1 MKCGFLVVLGALPL
15 LALRQPSAPPCLVRL
30 SLSQQ
35 GQLLRVTSTCRSQ
48 LDQAAHYRYELRA
61 LRHGPGGPAH
71 TSQRGSFE
79 LPAQQQ
85 VELAQLGLHAGTQN
99 HYRLR
104 LLVFDATGRA
114 IAQDSA
120 IH

>member
-1 MKCGFLVVLGALPL
+1 MKYRFLAALGLLPL
-15 LALRQPSAPPCLVRL
+15 LALHPAGTPPCRVQLL
-30 SLSQQ
+30 LSQQ
-35 GQLLRVTSTCRSQ
+35 GQLLRVTGTCRSQ

-61 LRHGPGGPAH
+61 LRQGPGRPAH

-85 VELAQLGLHAGTQN
+85 VALAQLGLHIGTLR

-120 IH
+120 TH